1 MRLKAG
7 EPRWVYVIFL
17 IGLFTFSARLI
28 LGSGFANS
36 ALIYVAIPF
45 LISLAIFQLTRPPQ
59 DGRLIA
65 AYLGH
70 LRIATI
76 IMLATSA
83 ILFEGFIC
91 VLFFMP
97 IYFLIITLD
106 FFIRLWAQQRKAKRD
121 AKFQAAVWPLL
132 IMILSVEG
140 LSPSTSFERANSIT
154 RSVIIDANVEKLKTN
169 MSKPIELPQ
178 SRHWF
183 LSIFPLPVDVK
194 AGSLDAGDVHTMD
207 FVYKRW
213 FFTNVKR
220 GEFHLKIDSVSDSKV
235 TTSVIKNTS
244 YLSTYLEVK
253 GTEVNFK
260 PLGTDQT
267 EVALTI
273 HYERRLDPAWYF
285 APMQEFAIGQSADYL
300 IQSVI
305 VREKADE

>member
-17 IGLFTFSARLI
+17 IGLFTYSARLI
-28 LGSGFANS
+28 LDSGFANS

-132 IMILSVEG
+132 IMILSPICPSL
-140 LSPSTSFERANSIT
+140 LSCHNRGIGFY
-154 RSVIIDANVEKLKTN
+154 L
-169 MSKPIELPQ
+169 
-178 SRHWF
+178 
-183 LSIFPLPVDVK
+183 
-194 AGSLDAGDVHTMD
+194 
-207 FVYKRW
+207 
-213 FFTNVKR
+213 FF
-220 GEFHLKIDSVSDSKV
+220 HCL
-235 TTSVIKNTS
+235 
-244 YLSTYLEVK
+244 
-253 GTEVNFK
+253 
-260 PLGTDQT
+260 
-267 EVALTI
+267 
-273 HYERRLDPAWYF
+273 
-285 APMQEFAIGQSADYL
+285 
-300 IQSVI
+300 
-305 VREKADE
+305 